1 MKITGVIVNGMPLI
15 IPDNRSTTGYFKA
28 FMNYCIQNF
37 PVLNNDSSVLRK
49 HFKSEPNHPE
59 FKQAIFYHRVVGF
72 NGVYYSTYSNNDRKK
87 MIMEEIANEL
97 ELGLRILTR

>member
-37 PVLNNDSSVLRK
+37 PVLNNESNILRK
-49 HFKSEPNHPE
+49 HFKSDPNHPE
-59 FKQAIFYHRVVGF
+59 FRQAIHYKRIVGY
-72 NGVYYSTYSNNDRKK
+72 NGIYYSTYSNNERKK
-87 MIMEEIANEL
+87 MIMEEIAR
-97 ELGLRILTR
+97 ELGIGLLILSR

>member
-37 PVLNNDSSVLRK
+37 PVLNNESNILRK
-49 HFKSEPNHPE
+49 HFKTDPNHPE
-59 FKQAIFYHRVVGF
+59 FRQAIHYKRIVGY
-72 NGVYYSTYSNNDRKK
+72 NGVFYSTYSNNQRKK
-87 MIMEEIANEL
+87 LIMAEIAAD
-97 ELGLRILTR
+97 LGINLNVITQ

>member
-37 PVLNNDSSVLRK
+37 PVLNNESNILRK
-49 HFKSEPNHPE
+49 HFKLDPNHPE
-59 FKQAIFYHRVVGF
+59 FKQAIFYHRIVGY
-72 NGVYYSTYSNNDRKK
+72 NGVNYSTYSNNERKK
-87 MIMEEIANEL
+87 MIMEEIAE
-97 ELGLRILTR
+97 ELRIDLRIMTR